1 MVFGLIYDESIK
13 ITVKQGYLNEM
24 MKFQSK
30 IDSTILNLKV
40 IVKLIIYREF
50 DHKIKEKVMHLIFS
64 LYITILAAVVY
75 FPIPLALGKNVIRK
89 LAKIHLIPWECTI
102 SIYRI
107 GGISE
112 VITNVG
118 GNLIL
123 LSPFIFFIC
132 YHFRDVTFKINQ
144 IIAMAF
150 AISLFIECSQVVLS
164 YLVANL
170 SRSFDTMDLLC
181 NTISGLLGYYLY
193 KVYSRINIS
202 YSIREKVV

>member
-40 IVKLIIYREF
+40 LVKLIIYREF

-75 FPIPLALGKNVIRK
+75 FPIPLAFGKNVIRK
-89 LAKIHLIPWECTI
+89 LAKIHLIPWESTI

-193 KVYSRINIS
+193 KVYSKINIS

>member
-1 MVFGLIYDESIK
+1 MEFISVASI
-13 ITVKQGYLNEM
+13 IVLL
-24 MKFQSK
+24 
-30 IDSTILNLKV
+30 LNLKAL
-40 IVKLIIYREF
+40 VKLIKYRKF
-50 DHKIKEKVMHLIFS
+50 DDTLKEKVMKLIFS
-64 LYITILAAVVY
+64 LYTIILTAVVY
-75 FPIPLALGKNVIRK
+75 FPIPLAFGKNVIRK
-89 LAKIHLIPWECTI
+89 LAKIHLIPWESTI
-102 SIYRI
+102 GIYRI
-107 GGISE
+107 GGISD

-132 YHFRDVTFKINQ
+132 YHFRDITFKIKQ

-150 AISLFIECSQVVLS
+150 TISLFIECSQVVLS

-193 KVYSRINIS
+193 RIYSRINTE
-202 YSIREKVV
+202 YETREKVVNR

>member
-1 MVFGLIYDESIK
+1 MSAIIL
-13 ITVKQGYLNEM
+13 L
-24 MKFQSK
+24 
-30 IDSTILNLKV
+30 LNLKV
-40 IVKLIIYREF
+40 LVKLIIYREF

-89 LAKIHLIPWECTI
+89 LAKIH
-102 SIYRI
+102 RI

-170 SRSFDTMDLLC
+170 SISFDTMDLLC

>member
-40 IVKLIIYREF
+40 LVKLIIYREF

-89 LAKIHLIPWECTI
+89 LAKINLIPWESTI

-123 LSPFIFFIC
+123 LSSFIFFIC

-193 KVYSRINIS
+193 KVYSTINIS

>member
-40 IVKLIIYREF
+40 LVKLIIYREF

-75 FPIPLALGKNVIRK
+75 FPITLALGKNDIRK
-89 LAKIHLIPWECTI
+89 LAKIHLIPWESTI

-170 SRSFDTMDLLC
+170 SRSFDSMDLLC

>member
-40 IVKLIIYREF
+40 LVKLIIYREF

-75 FPIPLALGKNVIRK
+75 FPIPLALGK
-89 LAKIHLIPWECTI
+89 IHLIPWESTI

-123 LSPFIFFIC
+123 LSSFIFFIC

>member
-40 IVKLIIYREF
+40 LVKLIIYREF

-75 FPIPLALGKNVIRK
+75 FPIPLAFGKNVIRK
-89 LAKIHLIPWECTI
+89 LAKIHLIPLESTI

-132 YHFRDVTFKINQ
+132 YHFRNITFKIKQ

-150 AISLFIECSQVVLS
+150 TISLFIECSQVGLS

-181 NTISGLLGYYLY
+181 NTISGFLGYYLY
-193 KVYSRINIS
+193 KIYSRINIS

>member
-40 IVKLIIYREF
+40 LVKLIIYREF

-89 LAKIHLIPWECTI
+89 LAKIHLIPRESTI

-107 GGISE
+107 GDISE

-132 YHFRDVTFKINQ
+132 YHFRNITFKIKQ

-150 AISLFIECSQVVLS
+150 TISLFIECSQVGLS

>member
-40 IVKLIIYREF
+40 LVKLIIYREF

-75 FPIPLALGKNVIRK
+75 FPIPLALGKNAIRK
-89 LAKIHLIPWECTI
+89 LAKIHLIPRESTI

-107 GGISE
+107 GDISE

>member
-40 IVKLIIYREF
+40 LVKLIIYREF

-89 LAKIHLIPWECTI
+89 LAKINLIPWESTI

-123 LSPFIFFIC
+123 LSSFIFFIC

>member
-1 MVFGLIYDESIK
+1 MSAIIL
-13 ITVKQGYLNEM
+13 L
-24 MKFQSK
+24 
-30 IDSTILNLKV
+30 LNLKV
-40 IVKLIIYREF
+40 LVKLIIYREF

-75 FPIPLALGKNVIRK
+75 FPIPLAFGKNIIRK
-89 LAKIHLIPWECTI
+89 LAKIHLIPWESTI

-132 YHFRDVTFKINQ
+132 YHFRNITFKIKQ

-150 AISLFIECSQVVLS
+150 TISLFIECSQVVLS